1 MGFKLNVEKN
11 QQHTTVLSNA
21 DSKPILMIPADEE
34 AEIARLA
41 YSFSHH

>member
-1 MGFKLNVEKN
+1 M
-11 QQHTTVLSNA
+11 

-41 YSFSHH
+41 YSFSHL